1 MKSKDTHRIVMSG
14 MFIALVTATTFI
26 NIPYPGSA
34 GGLMHLGTLML
45 FIIALKFGKYYGAIS
60 GGIGM
65 FIFDVLGGWM
75 AWAPGTLVVRLLM
88 GFVVGWIS
96 QSKNGQ
102 GKVWWRNLLGILA
115 GGLVMIVGYYFYE
128 ALFLTSF
135 GAASLSFVGN
145 GAQIVIGLIS
155 LFVINYIPNPF
166 EEKNGYE

>member
-1 MKSKDTHRIVMSG
+1 MKSKDTQRIVMSG

-65 FIFDVLGGWM
+65 AIFDIIGGWM
-75 AWAPGTLVVRLLM
+75 SWAPGTLVVRLIM
-88 GFVVGWIS
+88 GFVVGWIA
-96 QSKNGQ
+96 QSKLGQ
-102 GKVWWRNLLGILA
+102 GQNAFKNVLAIIA
-115 GGLVMIVGYYFYE
+115 GGLVMIIGYYLYE
-128 ALFLTSF
+128 AIFLTSF

-145 GAQIVIGLIS
+145 GAQIAVGLFS
-155 LFVINYIPNPF
+155 LIIIKYIPDPF
-166 EEKNGYE
+166 KGKNGYN

>member
-1 MKSKDTHRIVMSG
+1 MKSKDTQRIVLSG

-75 AWAPGTLVVRLLM
+75 SWAPGTLVVRLIM
-88 GFVVGWIS
+88 GFVVGWIAE
-96 QSKNGQ
+96 SKLGQ
-102 GKVWWRNLLGILA
+102 GKNIYKNILGIIV
-115 GGLVMIVGYYFYE
+115 GGLVMIVGYYLYE
-128 ALFLTSF
+128 AIFLTTF

-145 GAQIVIGLIS
+145 GAQITIGLFS
-155 LFVINYIPNPF
+155 LVIINYIPNPL
-166 EEKNGYE
+166 EENNGYK

>member
-1 MKSKDTHRIVMSG
+1 MKSKDTQRIVMSG

-45 FIIALKFGKYYGAIS
+45 FIIALKFGKYYGAMA

-75 AWAPGTLVVRLLM
+75 SWAPGTLVVRLLM
-88 GFVVGWIS
+88 GFVVGYIA
-96 QSKNGQ
+96 QSSLGQ
-102 GKVWWRNLLGILA
+102 GKSLFRNVLAIIA
-115 GGLVMIVGYYFYE
+115 GGFVMIIGYYFYE
-128 ALFLTSF
+128 AIFLTTF

-145 GAQIVIGLIS
+145 GAQITIGLLS
-155 LFVINYIPNPF
+155 LFIINYIPNPF
-166 EEKNGYE
+166 EDDKSFK

>member
-1 MKSKDTHRIVMSG
+1 MKSKETQKIVMSG

-26 NIPYPGSA
+26 NVPYPGSV

-65 FIFDVLGGWM
+65 AIFDIIGGWM

-88 GFVVGWIS
+88 GFVVGWIA
-96 QSKNGQ
+96 QSKKGQ
-102 GKVWWRNLLGILA
+102 GQNLSKNILAIIA
-115 GGLVMIVGYYFYE
+115 GGLVMIVGYYLYE
-128 ALFLTSF
+128 AIFLTSF

-145 GAQIVIGLIS
+145 GAQITIGLFS
-155 LFVINYIPNPF
+155 LIIIKYIPNPF
-166 EEKNGYE
+166 KDNNGYN